1 MWEARL
7 LGAHSPRVLL
17 NTLVY
22 FNTKYFMLQTAE
34 NHLAL
39 SFSNILKQWKK
50 NSTIDGKPI
59 RSVYLRYNTVGFSPS
74 QTGDYYSL
82 FITRM
87 KHILIECVD
96 LNDVRNK
103 HFVAYSIKDVFD
115 NVEAQKNIDFIE
127 ETCFYKQL

>member
-1 MWEARL
+1 MIVCRVSEEHLWEARL

-34 NHLAL
+34 NHLSL

-50 NSTIDGKPI
+50 NSTVDGKPI

-74 QTGDYYSL
+74 QTGFSL
-82 FITRM
+82 LSLVLCCFG
-87 KHILIECVD
+87 LVVD
-96 LNDVRNK
+96 ISHAFK
-103 HFVAYSIKDVFD
+103 TAKIIVFD
-115 NVEAQKNIDFIE
+115 PVMCKSPDVPLQDE
-127 ETCFYKQL
+127 LLP

>member
-1 MWEARL
+1 VSEEHLWEARL

-34 NHLAL
+34 SHLSL

-59 RSVYLRYNTVGFSPS
+59 RSVYLRYNTVGFSPAQS
-74 QTGDYYSL
+74 GNCYCLVHLTLLEDTVFL
-82 FITRM
+82 
-87 KHILIECVD
+87 LE
-96 LNDVRNK
+96 L
-103 HFVAYSIKDVFD
+103 YSIS
-115 NVEAQKNIDFIE
+115 
-127 ETCFYKQL
+127 T

>member
-1 MWEARL
+1 MIVCRVSEEHLWEARL

-34 NHLAL
+34 NHLSL

-50 NSTIDGKPI
+50 NSTVDGKPI

-74 QTGDYYSL
+74 QTGLSSFFGLVL
-82 FITRM
+82 FRAGGRH
-87 KHILIECVD
+87 KSCL
-96 LNDVRNK
+96 
-103 HFVAYSIKDVFD
+103 
-115 NVEAQKNIDFIE
+115 
-127 ETCFYKQL
+127 

>member
-1 MWEARL
+1 MIVCRVSEEHLWEARL

-74 QTGDYYSL
+74 QTGISYRVRMFHEKKVSDPVLDFLSTISADPEPDLIYHSQDYL
-82 FITRM
+82 
-87 KHILIECVD
+87 
-96 LNDVRNK
+96 
-103 HFVAYSIKDVFD
+103 
-115 NVEAQKNIDFIE
+115 
-127 ETCFYKQL
+127 ETSFS

>member
-1 MWEARL
+1 MKAGNETGSSGTLYCCNVSVVCAGMIVCRVSEEHLWEARL

-22 FNTKYFMLQTAE
+22 FNTKYFMLHTAE

-50 NSTIDGKPI
+50 NSTVDGKPI

-74 QTGDYYSL
+74 QTG
-82 FITRM
+82 
-87 KHILIECVD
+87 
-96 LNDVRNK
+96 NW
-103 HFVAYSIKDVFD
+103 
-115 NVEAQKNIDFIE
+115 
-127 ETCFYKQL
+127 

>member
-1 MWEARL
+1 VSEEHLWEARL

-34 NHLAL
+34 NHLSL

-50 NSTIDGKPI
+50 NSSVDGKPI

-74 QTGDYYSL
+74 QTGELSGFVCWLLCSKVEPDVLCDSN
-82 FITRM
+82 FR
-87 KHILIECVD
+87 ILASGLEK
-96 LNDVRNK
+96 NW
-103 HFVAYSIKDVFD
+103 VFS
-115 NVEAQKNIDFIE
+115 
-127 ETCFYKQL
+127 

>member
-1 MWEARL
+1 MIVCRVSEEHLWEARL

-50 NSTIDGKPI
+50 NSTVDGKPI

-74 QTGDYYSL
+74 QTGLSSFLALVL
-82 FITRM
+82 FQQVYDR
-87 KHILIECVD
+87 LIIF
-96 LNDVRNK
+96 LY
-103 HFVAYSIKDVFD
+103 FMLF
-115 NVEAQKNIDFIE
+115 
-127 ETCFYKQL
+127 